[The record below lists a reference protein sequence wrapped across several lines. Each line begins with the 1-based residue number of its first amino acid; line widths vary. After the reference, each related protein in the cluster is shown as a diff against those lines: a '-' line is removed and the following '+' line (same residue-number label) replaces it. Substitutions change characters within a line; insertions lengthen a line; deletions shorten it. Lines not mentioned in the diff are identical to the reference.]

1 MAIRGCE
8 SKKSQANSWKFD
20 QDTGIFHYK
29 GKCLTRGS
37 QTETGDLLVEGIFQ
51 ALKMRISSLRTKK
64 HKKYHLR
71 LYSWGNQ
78 AAMGSQ

>member
-8 SKKSQANSWKFD
+8 PKASTSNSWKFD

-37 QTETGDLLVEGIFQ
+37 QTETGDLSVEGKLYNYLSI
-51 ALKMRISSLRTKK
+51 
-64 HKKYHLR
+64 R
-71 LYSWGNQ
+71 LLHGL
-78 AAMGSQ
+78 

>member
-37 QTETGDLLVEGIFQ
+37 QTETGDLLVEGNF
-51 ALKMRISSLRTKK
+51 
-64 HKKYHLR
+64 
-71 LYSWGNQ
+71 
-78 AAMGSQ
+78 

>member
-37 QTETGDLLVEGIFQ
+37 QTETGDLLVEGIFP
-51 ALKMRISSLRTKK
+51 ALKMRTPTWDSQVFVLRNLK
-64 HKKYHLR
+64 HII
-71 LYSWGNQ
+71 
-78 AAMGSQ
+78 